1 MKPRVKIGSFLMAV
15 VMILSVLFV
24 SGCTPI
30 SLQKEWSYKTAD
42 KELAIGVYIYSLSA
56 AYQQAKT
63 YASELEDYDAT
74 NDKWLELEITDDD
87 GTKEVA
93 SKWIKD
99 QAKKICLSYLVLEEQ
114 LKAEKI
120 DISTDDMA
128 SAETQAEEYWNVGPY
143 AYMNYIMPQKDSLE
157 PFGVSLESYT
167 YCTTEYSVKY
177 QALFDA
183 LYEEGGKKAVSDSEL
198 KDFFNENYVDYSYF
212 TVNLYTATT
221 DEAGASS
228 NVALSD
234 KEAKKI
240 TDKFDDYAEQLNKG
254 KSFDDIVEK
263 YMKAE
268 NIDEDPSTSSIEKL
282 DSVSAG
288 DEIKEAL
295 GELDNNKA
303 TTVKVGEG
311 ESAVYYLVYKRDIK
325 DAADDYL
332 SDDTNRSTVLAAM
345 KSDEFADYIEKL
357 TESLEYE
364 ENTSVINKY
373 DPKMFFVPEEPATEA
388 EDSETEENAA

>member
-99 QAKKICLSYLVLEEQ
+99 QAKEICLSYLVLEEQ

-120 DISTDDMA
+120 DISTDDMT

-198 KDFFNENYVDYSYF
+198 KDFFIENYVDYSYF

-268 NIDEDPSTSSIEKL
+268 DIDEDPSTSSIEKL

-325 DAADDYL
+325 DTADDYL